1 MLGKEDIRQIRE
13 RGSDPENIK
22 KQLQRFK
29 EGFPYAR
36 LKAPATLGNGISTYS
51 EKEKEEIAAYF
62 DARKGSYEICRFV
75 PASGAATRMFK
86 ALYAMRDA
94 LEGKSVEQQQAYL
107 VTDDTAKQFFND
119 LNQYPFYSDLP
130 LEEHASP
137 LDMLDLLLTEKG
149 LDYGML
155 PKGLLKFHSHKGAT
169 RTAFEEHLHEAAK
182 ILLPETIINIHFT
195 VSEAHL
201 DGFKS
206 LEKEIVP
213 KIQKQYGVTFRISYS
228 FQKKETDTIAVDM
241 QNAPFRDEQGSLVFR
256 PGGHGALL
264 GNLEDIE
271 GDLLFINNI
280 DNVSPERNSV
290 NRVLHKKVLAGRL
303 MQVRDRVFELL
314 KQLNTEVT
322 DEATETAVQWLN
334 EVAYTVIPGDFNGKS
349 RQEKATWLREQLNR
363 PVRVC
368 GMVRNEGEPGGG
380 PFFTEDTNGDIT
392 LQIVESSQV
401 DTGDPGQNALFSKAT
416 HFNPVDIVCSTRD
429 RHGNNYNLSEYIDEE
444 TGFISE
450 KSVMGK
456 ALKALELPGLWN
468 GSMAGWITLF
478 VEIPAS
484 TFTPVKTVFD
494 LMRPA
499 HRE

>member
-36 LKAPATLGNGISTYS
+36 LKAPATVGNGISAYD

-62 DARKGSYEICRFV
+62 DARKGSYEMCRFV

-86 ALYAMRDA
+86 ALYAIRDA

-107 VTDDTAKQFFND
+107 LTDDTAKQFFND
-119 LNQYPFYSDLP
+119 LNQYPFYPDLP
-130 LEEHASP
+130 VEEHASP
-137 LDMLDLLLTEKG
+137 LDVLDMLLTEKG
-149 LDYGML
+149 LNYGML
-155 PKGLLKFHSHKGAT
+155 PKGLLKFHAHKGAT
-169 RTAFEEHLHEAAK
+169 RTAFEEHLHEAAL
-182 ILLPETIINIHFT
+182 IMLPEKIINIHFT
-195 VSEAHL
+195 VSEEHIN
-201 DGFKS
+201 GFRG
-206 LEKEIVP
+206 LEREIVP
-213 KIQKQYGVTFRISYS
+213 QLQEQYGAAFRISYS
-228 FQKKETDTIAVDM
+228 FQKKETDTIAVDLD
-241 QNAPFRDEQGSLVFR
+241 NVPFRDEAGSLIFR

-303 MQVRDRVFELL
+303 LQVRDRVFELL
-314 KQLNTEVT
+314 EELDTKVT
-322 DEATETAVQWLN
+322 DEVIDSATQWLK
-334 EVAYTVIPGDFNGKS
+334 EVACALIPGDFSGKS
-349 RQEKATWLREQLNR
+349 RQEKATWLRQHLNR
-363 PVRVC
+363 PVRIC

-380 PFFTEDTNGDIT
+380 PFFMEDTNGNT
-392 LQIVESSQV
+392 ALQIVESSQV
-401 DTGDPGQNALFSKAT
+401 DTEDAGQQALFSQAS
-416 HFNPVDIVCSTRD
+416 HFNPVDIVCSIRD
-429 RHGNNYNLSEYIDEE
+429 RHGNKYNLSEYIDEE

-450 KSVMGK
+450 KSVRGN

-468 GSMAGWITLF
+468 GSMAGWMTLF
-478 VEIPAS
+478 AEIPAS

-494 LMRPA
+494 LLRPA